1 MSSSTIINK
10 LQLALDDNQVEFLKS
25 IKKLTNYSK
34 LEKSLKKIKKDNV
47 MVVGDLIIDKYIFGN
62 VQGKSGKEPHMV
74 FSNKFEE
81 MYIGGS
87 AIIANHLS
95 EFAKKLHF

>member
-25 IKKLTNYSK
+25 IKKSEIFSK
-34 LEKSLKKIKKDNV
+34 LEKSLNKIKKDNV

-62 VQGKSGKEPHMV
+62 VQGKSGKDHIWYLV
-74 FSNKFEE
+74 TNLRKC
-81 MYIGGS
+81 I
-87 AIIANHLS
+87 LVVQQ
-95 EFAKKLHF
+95 L